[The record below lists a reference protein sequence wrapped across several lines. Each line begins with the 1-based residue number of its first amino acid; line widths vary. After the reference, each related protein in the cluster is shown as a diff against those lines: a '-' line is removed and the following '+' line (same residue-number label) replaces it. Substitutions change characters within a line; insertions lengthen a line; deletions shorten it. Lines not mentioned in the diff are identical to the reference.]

1 MLKNT
6 VVLDEKD
13 QEMDTTA
20 PDGAVVTVPVVV
32 VMVGLVA
39 CMIDDQLGKRKDTK

>member
-1 MLKNT
+1 MT
-6 VVLDEKD
+6 VAWLV
-13 QEMDTTA
+13 A
-20 PDGAVVTVPVVV
+20 RVVVTVPVVV